1 MSLKGFHILFIILSV
16 LCAFGF
22 YAWTVFQS
30 EAAESL
36 GVTGLGQGSA
46 VVGFF
51 LTFYGIWF
59 VVKKYKTIIV

>member
-1 MSLKGFHILFIILSV
+1 MSLKGFHIIFIILAV

-22 YAWTVFQS
+22 FAWTLVQA
-30 EAAESL
+30 EAAQSM

-46 VVGFF
+46 VTGGLLLV
-51 LTFYGIWF
+51 YGIWF

>member
-1 MSLKGFHILFIILSV
+1 MSLKGFHIIFIVLSI

-22 YAWTVFQS
+22 YGWTLVQF

-46 VVGFF
+46 VTGGLLLV
-51 LTFYGIWF
+51 YGIWF